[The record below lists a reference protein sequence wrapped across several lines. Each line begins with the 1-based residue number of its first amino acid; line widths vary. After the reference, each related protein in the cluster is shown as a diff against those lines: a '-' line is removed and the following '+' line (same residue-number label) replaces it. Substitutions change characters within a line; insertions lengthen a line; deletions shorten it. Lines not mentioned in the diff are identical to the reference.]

1 MKKILS
7 SLILTGIIASTTQP
21 ACAWFWNK
29 NKGEPLSQSSPN
41 SGYAGELPDI
51 EAEFDYLRPT
61 ASSTNVYK
69 VDEDVKVEDLIP
81 APREEKMYIDIIK
94 KKDKAS
100 EYYHDIIDV
109 ITLLEKIKTSI
120 IQGVSTQVFNAQVSY
135 FIDLAYHIQREYSHK
150 AESSYASY
158 AKIME
163 LSHQAYS
170 IASLRRE
177 ANYYGK
183 YLSHSEEGFIYSPE
197 YVNEQLQYLL
207 EAINETLPILKEIE

>member
-1 MKKILS
+1 MKRILS
-7 SLILTGIIASTTQP
+7 SLIFICFVASTMFTP
-21 ACAWFWNK
+21 AYAWFWNK
-29 NKGEPLSQSSPN
+29 NDKGEPLSQNVAN

-51 EAEFDYLRPT
+51 ESEFDYLRPN
-61 ASSTNVYK
+61 SLNNNVYK

-100 EYYHDIIDV
+100 DYYHDINDV
-109 ITLLEKIKTSI
+109 VFLLEKLKTSI

-163 LSHQAYS
+163 LSHHAYS

-177 ANYYGK
+177 SNYYGK
-183 YLSHSEEGFIYSPE
+183 YLSYVVYSMGAKIFTRE
-197 YVNEQLQYLL
+197 RISL
-207 EAINETLPILKEIE
+207 